1 MKAKHL
7 VKAAFCALAIAASAW
22 ASAVPRYTVEL
33 IQTPADTTASAAL
46 RVNNLGDC
54 VGYWARALEATYFF
68 KPHGMPLTAIPV
80 PGGGQI
86 TDLTGLNDAGQ
97 VIGTSTVGAFVWRS
111 ADGGWTTLQPPA
123 GYVRAVPT
131 SINGRGTLVGYVTIE
146 NEDDVPLNR
155 RAFTWTQAEG
165 MRIVRSGRALM
176 PAALNDKGKM
186 AVTAYYDGNPDFGNE
201 ALFVQQK
208 EGYQRLGDLGA
219 SSNAM
224 TSIAVDVN
232 AQGQVTGMVDDVGAL
247 FADTFLWSSK
257 LGKTVPV
264 VPSSKAT
271 GITDSGD
278 IVGNITSS
286 VPAGYVWSAETKEWF
301 YLADR
306 LAPKS
311 PVLTYVET
319 LDVSPNGIVAG
330 LASVDSVSSVA
341 MILTP
346 VPEIVK

>member
-7 VKAAFCALAIAASAW
+7 VKAAFCALAIAASA
-22 ASAVPRYTVEL
+22 
-33 IQTPADTTASAAL
+33 AL

-54 VGYWARALEATYFF
+54 VGFWSRPGEINYFF

-86 TDLTGLNDAGQ
+86 TDLAGLNDAGQ

-111 ADGGWTTLQPPA
+111 AGGGWTTLQPPA
-123 GYVRAVPT
+123 GYVKAVPT
-131 SINGRGTLVGYVTIE
+131 SINGNGTVVGYVSIE

-155 RAFTWTQAEG
+155 RAFTWMQAEG
-165 MRIVRSGRALM
+165 MRIIRPGRALM

-201 ALFVQQK
+201 ALFVQRK

-219 SSNAM
+219 SSNVL
-224 TSIAVDVN
+224 TSIAVDIN
-232 AQGQVTGMVDDVGAL
+232 AQGQVTGMVDDVGGF

-264 VPSSKAT
+264 VSSSKAT
-271 GITDSGD
+271 GITDSGN

-286 VPAGYVWSAETKEWF
+286 QPGGYVWSAETREWF

-306 LAPKS
+306 LTPKS
-311 PVLTYVET
+311 PVLTYTET

-330 LASVDSVSSVA
+330 RATSVDSVPFVA